1 MQYIVPTAI
10 TDAMLVSA
18 SVAETD
24 YPAWAAATAYTLGQQ
39 VIRTSTHSIYERL
52 IAGTTPQAPEN
63 DPLNWARIA
72 PTNRWAMLDGAVG
85 TATTDTGS
93 ISITL
98 APGIVRGLALLDL
111 DVESVAVQM
120 TVGASVVFSRSFSA
134 IANGDDVDNWFDYFF
149 DAIERRRTIVIT
161 DLPPY
166 GEAEVTVTLTGAG
179 TISVGSLIL
188 GVVYDLGTT
197 QSGATVGIVD
207 YSRKEADEFGA
218 VVVAERAYAKRMTL
232 PLILDTIR
240 VDIATARLAR
250 IRAKPVVWIGSDQID
265 SLVVYGWVKDWSIDI
280 PGMTLSA
287 CSLEIEGLV

>member
-1 MQYIVPTAI
+1 MQYIVPTII
-10 TDAMLVSA
+10 TDAMLVSS

-24 YPAWAAATAYTLGQQ
+24 YAAWSAATAYTLGQR
-39 VIRTSTHSIYERL
+39 VIRTATHSIYERL
-52 IAGTTPQAPEN
+52 VAGTTATAPEA
-63 DPLNWARIA
+63 DLVNWARVG

-85 TATTDTGS
+85 TATSDTGP
-93 ISITL
+93 ITITL
-98 APGIVRGLALLDL
+98 APGLVRGMALLDL
-111 DVESVAVQM
+111 DVEAVAVEM
-120 TVGASVVFSRSFSA
+120 TVGAVVVYARTFNA
-134 IANGDDVDNWFDYFF
+134 IASGDDVDNWFDFFF
-149 DAIERRRTIVIT
+149 DAIERRRTVVVT
-161 DLPPY
+161 DLPPF
-166 GEAEVTVTLTGAG
+166 GEAEITVTLTGSG

-188 GVVYDLGTT
+188 GVVYDLGAT

-232 PLILDTIR
+232 PLILDTVR

-250 IRAKPVVWIGSDQID
+250 IRARPVVWIGSDVLD

-280 PGMTLSA
+280 PGMTLSS

>member
-10 TDAMLVSA
+10 TDAMLVSS

-24 YPAWAAATAYTLGQQ
+24 YAAWSAGAAYILGQRA
-39 VIRTSTHSIYERL
+39 IRTATHSIYERL
-52 IAGTTPQAPEN
+52 VPGTTATAPEA
-63 DPLNWARIA
+63 DLVNWARVG

-85 TATTDTGS
+85 TATSAAGPIT
-93 ISITL
+93 ITL
-98 APGIVRGLALLDL
+98 APGLVRGLALLDL
-111 DVESVAVQM
+111 DVESVAVEM
-120 TVGASVVFSRSFSA
+120 TVGATVVYARTFNA
-134 IANGDDVDNWFDYFF
+134 IASGDDVDNWFDFFF
-149 DAIERRRTIVIT
+149 DAIERRRTVVVT
-161 DLPPY
+161 DLPPF
-166 GEAEVTVTLTGAG
+166 GEAEIAVTLTGSG

-188 GVVYDLGTT
+188 GVVYDLGAT

-232 PLILDTIR
+232 PLILDTVR

-250 IRAKPVVWIGSDQID
+250 IRARPVVWIGSERVD
-265 SLVVYGWVKDWSIDI
+265 SLVVYGWVKDWSRDI

>member
-1 MQYIVPTAI
+1 MQYIVPTTI

-24 YPAWAAATAYTLGQQ
+24 HAAWVAATAYAAGDR
-39 VIRTSTHSIYERL
+39 VIRVATHSIYERL
-52 IAGTTPQAPEN
+52 IGGTTATAPEA
-63 DPLNWARIA
+63 DAVNWIRVG

-85 TATTDTGS
+85 TATS
-93 ISITL
+93 AAALIAITL
-98 APGIVRGLALLDL
+98 APGLVRGLALLDL
-111 DVESVAVQM
+111 DVESVAVEM
-120 TVGASVVFSRSFSA
+120 TVGPDVVYSRTFNA
-134 IANGDDVDNWFDYFF
+134 IASGDDVDNWFDFFF
-149 DAIERRRTIVIT
+149 DAIERRRTVVIT
-161 DLPPY
+161 DLPPF
-166 GEAEVTVTLTGAG
+166 GEADITVTLTGAG

-188 GVVYDLGTT
+188 GVVYDLGST

-232 PLILDTIR
+232 PLVLDTVR

-250 IRAKPVVWIGSDQID
+250 IRAKPVVWIGSELID